1 MNTHRS
7 KGFTLLEVIVSVAIF
22 AIISVGFFTMFSTV
36 FITTFKSKQ
45 VTENA
50 FNTQRQ
56 LEESIAEAKSALEAG
71 TTPSGLTPITV
82 TVFSGSNARTV
93 TVYNIVQESTTGPSL
108 EMYVSSVRPPELLV
122 PTITNAV
129 DIEMASN
136 LVVKNNPNIG
146 MANLSINL
154 KNALTVDNSGLLI
167 RYVYHWYLSKGNQYI
182 PSNPP
187 TFPDDYEIITEY
199 SSKTIASIP
208 LEYSGK
214 FVKLVV
220 TPVGEK
226 GKMGDSVTSNAVY
239 LSPFPLNTNLVM
251 HLDASYIDSNDTAN
265 QVRKETVGQSMSNLV
280 KKWVALDDTPSN
292 PSQSSANSQPVL
304 NTFDVGATPTNQT
317 VQGVHGKAG
326 VANGA
331 LVTPTTP
338 AIGTI
343 ADLTVYFAA
352 KFEDAFPSNTMIF
365 QSKANSTTGNR
376 WEFKTNA
383 TGNLVLVRY
392 LNNSNTSSSVLT
404 CVDFD
409 YRGNKWKVFKLSLY
423 QDLLAIDVDGETI
436 CSSALNTTTTLQL
449 TDFKIAFDSRLTLGE
464 VAVYTTKHPNNGAES
479 ASMNSYL
486 KKKFKPE

>member
-1 MNTHRS
+1 MKTKQS

-22 AIISVGFFTMFSTV
+22 AIMSVGFFTMFSTV
-36 FITTFKSKQ
+36 FITTFKSKE

-50 FNTQRQ
+50 FYTQKQ
-56 LEESIAEAKSALEAG
+56 LEESIAEVKSALESG
-71 TTPSGLTPITV
+71 TTPSGLTSSTV
-82 TVFSGSNARTV
+82 TLFSGSNARTV
-93 TVYNIVQESTTGPSL
+93 TVYKVVQENTTGPSL

-122 PTITNAV
+122 PTITNPVA
-129 DIEMASN
+129 IEMASN
-136 LVVKNNPNIG
+136 LVVKDYPNIG

-154 KNALTVDNSGLLI
+154 GNAITVDNSGLLI
-167 RYVYHWYLSKGNQYI
+167 RYVYHWYLSKDKQYI
-182 PSNPP
+182 PSSPP
-187 TFPDDYEIITEY
+187 SFPDDYEIITEY
-199 SSKTIASIP
+199 SSKTIASVP
-208 LEYSGK
+208 LEYSGR

-226 GKMGDSVTSNAVY
+226 GKMGTPVVSNAVY
-239 LSPFPLNTNLVM
+239 LSPFPLNTSLVM
-251 HLDASYIDSNDTAN
+251 HLDASYIDSDNTDK
-265 QVRKETVGQSMSNLV
+265 QVRKETVGSAMSNLV
-280 KKWVALDDTPSN
+280 KEWIALDETPSN
-292 PSQSSANSQPVL
+292 PKQGSDNSQPVL
-304 NTFDVGATPTNQT
+304 NTFEVSSSTEAQT

-326 VANGA
+326 VSNGS

-352 KFEDAFPSNTMIF
+352 KFEDTFPGNTTIF
-365 QSKANSTTGNR
+365 QSKAGNSTGNR

-392 LNNSNTSSSVLT
+392 LDNNNKTFSVLT
-404 CVDFD
+404 CGDYD

-423 QDLLAIDVDGETI
+423 QDQLAIDVDGKTI
-436 CSSALNTTTTLQL
+436 CSSTISTPTTLQL

-464 VAVYTTKHPNNGAES
+464 VAVYTVKHPNNSAES

>member
-1 MNTHRS
+1 MKINQS

-36 FITTFKSKQ
+36 FITTFKSKE

-50 FNTQRQ
+50 FYTQRQ
-56 LEESIAEAKSALEAG
+56 LEESIAEVKSALESG
-71 TTPSGLTPITV
+71 TTPTGLTPITV
-82 TVFSGSNARTV
+82 TLFSGSNARTV
-93 TVYNIVQESTTGPSL
+93 TVYNVVQENSTGPAL

-122 PTITNAV
+122 PTITNPVA
-129 DIEMASN
+129 IEMSSN
-136 LVVKNNPNIG
+136 LVVKRFPNVG
-146 MANLSINL
+146 MANLSIDL
-154 KNALTVDNSGLLI
+154 GEAITVDNSGLLI
-167 RYVYHWYLSKGNQYI
+167 RYVYHWYISKGNQYI

-187 TFPDDYEIITEY
+187 SFPDDYEIITEHT
-199 SSKTIASIP
+199 SKTIASVP
-208 LEYSGK
+208 SEYSGR

-226 GKMGDSVTSNAVY
+226 GKMGTSVTSNAVY

-251 HLDASYIDSNDTAN
+251 HLDASYIDSDDTAN
-265 QVRKETVGQSMSNLV
+265 QVRKETVGESMSNLV
-280 KKWVALDDTPSN
+280 KKWVALDDSPSN
-292 PSQSSANSQPVL
+292 PSQSNANNQPVL
-304 NTFDVGATPTNQT
+304 NTFVVDSTTESQT
-317 VQGVHGKAG
+317 VQGVHGKPG
-326 VANGA
+326 VSNGT

-343 ADLTVYFAA
+343 NDLTVYFAA
-352 KFEDAFPSNTMIF
+352 KFEDAFPSNTTIF

-392 LNNSNTSSSVLT
+392 LNNSNTSSAVLT
-404 CVDFD
+404 CTDNN

-423 QDLLAIDVDGETI
+423 QNLLAIDVDGETI
-436 CSSALNTTTTLQL
+436 CSSTISTATTLQL

-479 ASMNSYL
+479 ASINSYL